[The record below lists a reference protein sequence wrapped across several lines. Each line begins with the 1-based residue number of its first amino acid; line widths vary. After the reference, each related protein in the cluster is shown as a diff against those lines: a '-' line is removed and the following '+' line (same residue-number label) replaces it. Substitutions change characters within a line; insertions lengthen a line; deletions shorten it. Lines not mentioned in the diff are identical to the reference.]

1 MISERRADHNSDSRR
16 SHRFGRPSSRL
27 VSDMSDQ
34 ELKPCPCRN
43 WCWTV
48 NLQYPTNHHHL
59 CEHYDDSLI
68 SVWRVEYDGQSYV
81 TDEEP
86 VLGEDLCGGET
97 VTKDVMHK
105 EVYEQ
110 LSEFEGF

>member
-1 MISERRADHNSDSRR
+1 MISERRADHNSDCRR
-16 SHRFGRPSSRL
+16 SHRLGRLSSHL
-27 VSDMSDQ
+27 VSDMSEQ
-34 ELKPCPCRN
+34 ELKPCLCRN
-43 WCWTV
+43 WCRTV
-48 NLQYPTNHHHL
+48 NLEYLTNHHER

-68 SVWRVEYDGQSYV
+68 SVWRVEYDGLSYV

-86 VLGEDLCGGET
+86 EWGKDLEGGET

-110 LSEFEGF
+110 LPEFEGF